1 VLSRVLDPAAERQ
14 LADARR
20 ALDELATTLATVP
33 ATAADTATLTGAVRQ
48 LDDFFLLVVVGE
60 FNAGKSAFVNALIG
74 TRALAEGVT
83 PTTSD
88 ITVLGYGADHANELA
103 DDGTRRVR
111 APMELLRDLHI
122 VDTPGTNAILR
133 EHERLTTDFVP
144 RSDLVL
150 FVTSSDRPFTETER
164 ALLEVIRDWG
174 KKIVVVINKID
185 LVERPEEVEAIVGFV
200 RDGVARLLDIRP
212 EVFPVSAR
220 LAWRA
225 KQGEPA
231 LWAAS
236 RFEPL
241 ERFIRETLD
250 EGERFR
256 LKLANPL
263 GVGEALA
270 RRYAAVADEH
280 LALLADDTAALD
292 DVERQLAAARE
303 DMADGF
309 ALRMTS
315 LEKILLEMEAR
326 GHAYFDDTLRVGR
339 VFDLM
344 NKARIEQEFE
354 ERVVADT
361 PRRVEREVAAL
372 VEWMVDHDFRQWQ
385 AVTSRL
391 AARQREHA
399 DRVLGPGD
407 GGLFHSDR
415 TRLIESVGREA
426 QRVVER
432 YDQRREAQAISEGAR
447 QAVAATAAMGAGA
460 LGLGA
465 AVTVAASTAVADVT
479 GLVAAGVL
487 AAVGLFIIP
496 ARRKKARADIREKV
510 TALREQLVSA
520 LRDEF
525 AAAQQRSADRLD
537 AAVAPYA
544 RFVRTEQQRWR
555 ELGERL
561 RTWQRRAEALLA
573 ETRSR

>member
-20 ALDELATTLATVP
+20 ALDDLATTLATVP
-33 ATAADTATLTGAVRQ
+33 ATGADAATLAGAVRQ

-60 FNAGKSAFVNALIG
+60 FNAGKSAFVNALVG
-74 TRALAEGVT
+74 RRVLEEGVT
-83 PTTSD
+83 PTTAQ
-88 ITVLGYGADHANELA
+88 ITVVGYGPDGGHEGA
-103 DDGTRRVR
+103 DDGTRRVS
-111 APMELLRDLHI
+111 APVDLLRDLHI
-122 VDTPGTNAILR
+122 VDTPGTNAIVR

-174 KKIVVVINKID
+174 KKIVVVVNKID
-185 LVERPEEVEAIVGFV
+185 LVERPDEVEAIVTFV

-250 EGERFR
+250 EEERFR
-256 LKLANPL
+256 LKLSNPL

-270 RRYAAVADEH
+270 KRYAAVAREH
-280 LALLADDTAALD
+280 LALLEDDTAALD
-292 DVERQLAAARE
+292 DVDRQLAAARD

-309 ALRMTS
+309 TLRMTTI
-315 LEKILLEMEAR
+315 EKILLEMEAR

-344 NKARIEQEFE
+344 NKSRIEQEFE
-354 ERVVADT
+354 ERVVSDT
-361 PRRVEREVAAL
+361 PRHVEREVAAL

-399 DRVLGPGD
+399 DRVLGGTD
-407 GGLFHSDR
+407 AGVFHSDR

-426 QRVVER
+426 QRVVDR

-447 QAVAATAAMGAGA
+447 QAVAASAAMGAGA

-465 AVTVAASTAVADVT
+465 VVTVAASTAVADVT
-479 GLVAAGVL
+479 GLVAAGVM
-487 AAVGLFIIP
+487 AAVGFFIIP
-496 ARRKKARADIREKV
+496 AKRKKARADMREKV
-510 TALREQLVSA
+510 SALREQLVRA
-520 LRDEF
+520 LRGEF
-525 AAAQQRSADRLD
+525 TAAQQRSAERLD
-537 AAVAPYA
+537 TAVAPYA
-544 RFVRTEQQRWR
+544 RFVRTEQQRWQ
-555 ELGERL
+555 ELAQRL
-561 RTWQRRAEALLA
+561 DGWQHRAAALLSSL
-573 ETRSR
+573 EP